1 MDFVSPWMDKIRT
14 TCQRAEIDHID
25 VIIDQ
30 CAVNFSVLPA
40 LTTFSNPM
48 MGSRYIKGYLRIFIL
63 RDAPVCWFGWIY
75 RTLNMFSG

>member
-14 TCQRAEIDHID
+14 TCQRAEIDHVD

-48 MGSRYIKGYLRIFIL
+48 MRL
-63 RDAPVCWFGWIY
+63 CWFGWIY
-75 RTLNMFSG
+75 RTLNMFSGYITLQQK